1 MSNETETRNQHL
13 EPRVAKLEGQLD
25 RLTEDVRSLASIV
38 RDQGTTVEKQ
48 LSELT
53 VAVTQAAGPRKTDWS
68 TIIAAI
74 MLVMAIGSAAFW
86 PMYQT
91 SMENKESVEQIR
103 QEIADHRQLQLHPVG
118 MTLVQRLESQL
129 ADHTISNRRE
139 METHI
144 DDAREMHATI
154 EKSFLDKFNLVQ
166 KIHDL
171 ELSALKEKVQ
181 LHDDRLY
188 GRVVK
193 LEDKNSIEIE
203 REKDELQMW
212 RLKAMGVTVT
222 PNVNTHTHEVIEQS
236 SNKK

>member
-1 MSNETETRNQHL
+1 MSNESESRTQHL

-38 RDQGTTVEKQ
+38 RDQGSTVEKQ

-68 TIIAAI
+68 TIIAAV

-91 SMENKESVEQIR
+91 STENKQSLEQIR
-103 QEIADHRQLQLHPVG
+103 QEVSDHKQLQLHPVG
-118 MTLVQRLESQL
+118 TALLQRLEVQL
-129 ADHTISNRRE
+129 ANHVIDNRQE
-139 METHI
+139 MEAHI
-144 DDAREMHATI
+144 IDAKEMHSVI
-154 EKSFLDKFNLVQ
+154 EKNFAEKISFIQ

-171 ELSALKEKVQ
+171 ELSALKEKTQ

-193 LEDKNSIEIE
+193 LEDKESIEIE
-203 REKDELQMW
+203 RERDELQMW
-212 RLKAMGVTVT
+212 RLKSMGIPTNPT
-222 PNVNTHTHEVIEQS
+222 VNTHTHEVLEQK
-236 SNKK
+236 NN